1 MLDRGSIKSSI
12 VLMPSANGEYT
23 YISANGDA
31 VTISD
36 VSLIDKNLFVSLLGL
51 SEEVWDLDDIDIK
64 SGKYPKLKI

>member
-1 MLDRGSIKSSI
+1 MKREGIKSSI

-23 YISANGDA
+23 YISAQGDV
-31 VTISD
+31 VTLSD